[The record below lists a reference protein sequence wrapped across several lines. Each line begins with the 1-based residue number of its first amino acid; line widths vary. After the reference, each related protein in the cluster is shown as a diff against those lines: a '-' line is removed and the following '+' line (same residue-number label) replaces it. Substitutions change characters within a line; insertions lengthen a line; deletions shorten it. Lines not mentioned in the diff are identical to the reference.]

1 MDESEPYLEAVQ
13 QYTESI
19 ALNPNDAK
27 VGQGVPVLCS
37 LATALPRILNPA
49 HVSS

>member
-1 MDESEPYLEAVQ
+1 MNDAGPYLEAVE

-27 VGQGVPVLCS
+27 VGSV
-37 LATALPRILNPA
+37 RIMRP
-49 HVSS
+49 